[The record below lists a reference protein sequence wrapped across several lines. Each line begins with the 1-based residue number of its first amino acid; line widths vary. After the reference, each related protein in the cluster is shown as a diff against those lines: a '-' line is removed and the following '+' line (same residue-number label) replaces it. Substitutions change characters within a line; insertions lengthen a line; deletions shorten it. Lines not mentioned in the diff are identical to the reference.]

1 MSESANQVPAAAWE
15 AMWAVPLEDM
25 EKVQRWAADRST
37 DQEIPE
43 RLKEAVCWLRRYPIV
58 GWYLEQ
64 KRTEHE
70 AEQKVPEALR
80 KKHGW

>member
-1 MSESANQVPAAAWE
+1 MSESANQIPAAAWE

-25 EKVQRWAADRST
+25 EKVLQWAVDRSA
-37 DQEIPE
+37 DPEIPE
-43 RLKEAVCWLRRYPIV
+43 RLQEAVNWLRRYPMV

-70 AEQKVPEALR
+70 VEQKVPEGLG